1 MFRFFT
7 IKKWYL
13 WSWVGSLIILSSL
26 WVQVKIDV
34 KINEWF
40 GEFYDMIQKALGAP
54 NAITIDEYWAS
65 LFSFI
70 TLAAMY
76 VGVAVIVSYFT
87 SHYLFRWRTAMVEYY
102 HSVYEKAR
110 KIEGASQRVQ
120 EDTIKFSRIM
130 ESLGTSLIEA
140 IMILVEFM
148 PILFGLSIGIP
159 IFFFGDWDYGLIVGA
174 LIWSVGGTIF
184 LIVLGLIL
192 RLVGVEYDLQKK
204 EAAYRKILVIAE
216 DDGTI
221 RPKTIEEYWSSLLS
235 FIILAAL
242 YVGVAVLISFFTSHY
257 LFRWRTAMVEWY
269 HSVYDRARK
278 IEGASQRVQEDTIKF
293 SRIMESLGT
302 SFIEAIMILV
312 EFMPILFGLSIGIP
326 IFFFGDWDYGL
337 IVGAL
342 IWSVGGTIFLIL
354 LGLILRLVGV
364 EYDLQKKEA
373 AYRKILVIAED
384 DGTVRPKTIEELFDG
399 VRSIHFLS
407 YIRYLYFNIGRI
419 AYLQANV
426 LSAYVF
432 LAPAIVAGAVTLGV
446 MQQIIRAFGRVEGSM
461 QYILKAW
468 PTIIELAS
476 VYKRLREFESKI
488 NQEELIDEKV

>member
-13 WSWVGSLIILSSL
+13 WSWIGSLIILSSL

-40 GEFYDMIQKALGAP
+40 GEFYDMIQKALGKP
-54 NAITIDEYWAS
+54 NAITIEEYWAS

-70 TLAAMY
+70 VLAAMY

-159 IFFFGDWDYGLIVGA
+159 IFFFGDWEYGLIVGA
-174 LIWSVGGTIF
+174 LLWSIGGTIF
-184 LIVLGLIL
+184 L
-192 RLVGVEYDLQKK
+192 
-204 EAAYRKILVIAE
+204 VI
-216 DDGTI
+216 
-221 RPKTIEEYWSSLLS
+221 
-235 FIILAAL
+235 
-242 YVGVAVLISFFTSHY
+242 
-257 LFRWRTAMVEWY
+257 
-269 HSVYDRARK
+269 
-278 IEGASQRVQEDTIKF
+278 
-293 SRIMESLGT
+293 
-302 SFIEAIMILV
+302 
-312 EFMPILFGLSIGIP
+312 
-326 IFFFGDWDYGL
+326 
-337 IVGAL
+337 
-342 IWSVGGTIFLIL
+342 

-384 DGTVRPKTIEELFDG
+384 DGTVRPKSIEELFDD

-476 VYKRLREFESKI
+476 VYKRLREFEYK
-488 NQEELIDEKV
+488 LKVEGSESDIKT